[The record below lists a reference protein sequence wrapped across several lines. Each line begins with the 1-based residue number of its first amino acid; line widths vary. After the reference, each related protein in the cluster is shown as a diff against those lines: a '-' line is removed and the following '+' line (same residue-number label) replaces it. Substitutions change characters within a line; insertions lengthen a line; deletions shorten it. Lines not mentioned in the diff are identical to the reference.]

1 MHRGRTST
9 TAYPT
14 PKIQK
19 TTKRR
24 RLKRRQRSLYSLDFH
39 NSDCPLNFGT
49 AKIVIFSIRQKK
61 TPIYFIGMSIFLW
74 LGFYRQPKP
83 PNRPPIFCGNCRG
96 ISSQL
101 SRSCV
106 SVVTIYCDNC
116 HTSWTGDRETTA
128 TYWAKGQDTRN
139 GRAAGSE
146 QHGYKRNAGKYIL
159 LRKPKKRILFIC

>member
-1 MHRGRTST
+1 MRAFSRRAFFLFCSIAGSRRTPCPASLC
-9 TAYPT
+9 AA
-14 PKIQK
+14 IVLFI
-19 TTKRR
+19 
-24 RLKRRQRSLYSLDFH
+24 RLQSDARSLPSPARSL
-39 NSDCPLNFGT
+39 PLP
-49 AKIVIFSIRQKK
+49 Q
-61 TPIYFIGMSIFLW
+61 
-74 LGFYRQPKP
+74 
-83 PNRPPIFCGNCRG
+83 RPPIFCDNCHG

-159 LRKPKKRILFIC
+159 LRKPKKNLVYLLNRQIMCIFAKPLHS